1 MIIQNAKYE
10 RNERPTNNNKLM
22 EWESPNWIDVKDGDT
37 IGERRL

>member
-10 RNERPTNNNKLM
+10 RNERPTNNKLM
-22 EWESPNWIDVKDGDT
+22 EWESPNRIDVKDGDT